1 MSIVSS
7 GKAPPLARRKPPR
20 RIIIARGEDVRSFTI
35 RPWVAGSVFLF
46 AVVFGVLYLAA
57 TAYLVFRDD
66 LLAASITYQRHMQ
79 HAYEDRIAS
88 LRADIDRLTSK
99 QLLNQQAVDEKMDR
113 LLGRQAMLDA
123 RQDIIAQMSQAAR
136 QAGLL
141 AAPGP
146 AAAAAADP
154 PDAPDDAAAA
164 DDDVEGPAAAPPKP
178 LPFKTSEA
186 KPVAGD
192 MAPVAMALLRT
203 VTSGQ
208 AALPPSDE
216 ETKLGSVSASL
227 DKLAEDQVAYVED
240 MADKVAGRT
249 DKIAAVLKTL
259 GQPVPKSVTASD
271 GIGGPFVPLDPD
283 ADPETFRSTVSLVTG
298 EMDRLSTVRRL
309 AGQLPLAKPIEN
321 AAITS
326 RFGARI
332 DPFFGRPAMHPGI
345 DFAAMIGYPVHA
357 TAGGTVITA
366 EPAGGY
372 GNMVEIDHGNG
383 VTTRYGHMSKIL
395 VKAGQIVPKG
405 AIVGLAGSTGRSTG
419 PHVHYEVRIDGNAID
434 PIRYINAGRQLAPL
448 L

>member
-20 RIIIARGEDVRSFTI
+20 RIIIARGEDVRSFTV
-35 RPWVAGSVFLF
+35 RPWIAGSVCLF

-57 TAYLVFRDD
+57 TGYLVFRDD

-99 QLLNQQAVDEKMDR
+99 QLLNQEAVDEKMDR

-141 AAPGP
+141 AAPAP
-146 AAAAAADP
+146 AAVAAPGDDGG
-154 PDAPDDAAAA
+154 DAPAA
-164 DDDVEGPAAAPPKP
+164 DDDEAPAKP
-178 LPFKTSEA
+178 LPFKTSDA

-203 VTSGQ
+203 ATDGQ
-208 AALPPSDE
+208 AMPPSDE
-216 ETKLGSVSASL
+216 DAKLGSVSASL
-227 DKLAEDQVAYVED
+227 DKLADRQVSYVED

-249 DKIAAVLKTL
+249 DRIAAILKSL
-259 GQPVPKSVTASD
+259 GQPVPKSATAESD
-271 GIGGPFVPLDPD
+271 VGGPFIPLDPE

-298 EMDRLSTVRRL
+298 EMERLSIVRRL
-309 AGQLPLAKPIEN
+309 AGRLPLSKPIDN
-321 AAITS
+321 ASVTS

-345 DFAAMIGYPVHA
+345 DFAAMVGYPVRA
-357 TAGGTVITA
+357 TAAGTVITA

-395 VKAGQIVPKG
+395 VKPGQIVAKG
-405 AIVGLAGSTGRSTG
+405 AAVGLAGSTGRSTG
-419 PHVHYEVRIDGNAID
+419 PHIHYEVRIDGTAID
-434 PIRYINAGRQLAPL
+434 PARYIDAGRELTPL